1 MSGLAI
7 LRKLLLREAAKQ
19 SGERSGI
26 AQIGNVTRD
35 IAEKKFQA
43 FVLGAKKQGV
53 DLDNYTEEQLKYII
67 ELNKPK
73 GPRVISADSPE
84 GRGITKAL
92 LGRKEGKV
100 IEGKFGKPFAE
111 EVDLR
116 QKMIDDAI
124 DNSSPGF
131 SGDIK
136 YDAQLV
142 ADDLAEK
149 MYRKEFY
156 DLSKRQQSDVYGK
169 AYDGLAKQRFKGLK
183 KPEPEDKAE
192 GGRIGYKIGSI
203 DKARRAFLK
212 TVGTAGAG
220 LAALKSGILGLGK
233 EAAPTAEKVIEK
245 VATSD
250 VPPYFLNLVNKIKNL
265 GKKFDGPKERSES
278 FTYKDYEMDIDYD
291 TGAIEIKK
299 TREAMIPGSDE
310 AGISEEVYM
319 TYKPGMAD
327 ETTKGKKVADEY
339 EEFTARPDMDGK
351 MKDVDEGVPDEVI
364 EEGTIFEDNIT
375 EFGKA
380 SGGIARMLGE

>member
-131 SGDIK
+131 AGDIK

-169 AYDGLAKQRFKGLK
+169 AYDGLAKQRFK
-183 KPEPEDKAE
+183 
-192 GGRIGYKIGSI
+192 
-203 DKARRAFLK
+203 
-212 TVGTAGAG
+212 
-220 LAALKSGILGLGK
+220 
-233 EAAPTAEKVIEK
+233 
-245 VATSD
+245 
-250 VPPYFLNLVNKIKNL
+250 NIKNQATL
-265 GKKFDGPKERSES
+265 
-278 FTYKDYEMDIDYD
+278 
-291 TGAIEIKK
+291 
-299 TREAMIPGSDE
+299 MIQ
-310 AGISEEVYM
+310 I
-319 TYKPGMAD
+319 
-327 ETTKGKKVADEY
+327 TTLNQQILIQ
-339 EEFTARPDMDGK
+339 MQ
-351 MKDVDEGVPDEVI
+351 
-364 EEGTIFEDNIT
+364 IT
-375 EFGKA
+375 KH
-380 SGGIARMLGE
+380 LQ

>member
-1 MSGLAI
+1 MAIKVGTTAFDLIMRYARKRLASPNAEGIMEVMSNKQAMDFVKNLVEEFNTFGVPESAI
-7 LRKLLLREAAKQ
+7 TKVDDVGVYANEIMNIKQKRIMEA
-19 SGERSGI
+19 
-26 AQIGNVTRD
+26 
-35 IAEKKFQA
+35 F
-43 FVLGAKKQGV
+43 KKQMTPKKSADIIELQTGKKI
-53 DLDNYTEEQLKYII
+53 DQSKGIMGGRQIDQTDDEATKALQDKLAKDKGYQKYRGETEEQIRERFKKQNKEAI
-67 ELNKPK
+67 ERFKKN
-73 GPRVISADSPE
+73 
-84 GRGITKAL
+84 
-92 LGRKEGKV
+92 
-100 IEGKFGKPFAE
+100 
-111 EVDLR
+111 
-116 QKMIDDAI
+116 M
-124 DNSSPGF
+124 
-131 SGDIK
+131 
-136 YDAQLV
+136 
-142 ADDLAEK
+142 DDL
-149 MYRKEFY
+149 
-156 DLSKRQQSDVYGK
+156 
-169 AYDGLAKQRFKGLK
+169 
-183 KPEPEDKAE
+183 EDKAE

-299 TREAMIPGSDE
+299 TKEAMIPGGDE

-364 EEGTIFEDNIT
+364 EEGTMFEDNMT